1 MRLSLPARHSYTAE
15 DRDDEKERLIL
26 TKDKLQRLA
35 EELLSNPR
43 FAQMF
48 MSAVQA
54 GLETKGHIDR
64 NIQTVLG
71 LLNVPSRADLNKLAT
86 KIEVLQGSL
95 TNLNLKVDRLL
106 ADGARERRRR
116 RRDRLEPGSPPTRSD
131 PE

>member
-1 MRLSLPARHSYTAE
+1 MT
-15 DRDDEKERLIL
+15 KER
-26 TKDKLQRLA
+26 LQRLA

-43 FAQMF
+43 FAQVF

-64 NIQTVLG
+64 NIQTVLA
-71 LLNVPSRADLNKLAT
+71 LLNVPSRADINKLAT
-86 KIEVLQGSL
+86 KIELLQGSL

-106 ADGARERRRR
+106 AAQARERRRR
-116 RRDRLEPGSPPTRSD
+116 RRGETAPTVPPEPFD